1 MGRSTWRRGGMAN
14 AVNSVVAANRPI
26 AAIAIPGSVSAGQ
39 NVTLNA
45 SAESTPISY
54 KGSDGRQFVAITAT
68 GGGLIGAKLEGDEVV
83 AFALPKK

>member
-1 MGRSTWRRGGMAN
+1 M
-14 AVNSVVAANRPI
+14 
-26 AAIAIPGSVSAGQ
+26 
-39 NVTLNA
+39 TLNA

-54 KGSDGRQFVAITAT
+54 KGADGRQFVTITAT